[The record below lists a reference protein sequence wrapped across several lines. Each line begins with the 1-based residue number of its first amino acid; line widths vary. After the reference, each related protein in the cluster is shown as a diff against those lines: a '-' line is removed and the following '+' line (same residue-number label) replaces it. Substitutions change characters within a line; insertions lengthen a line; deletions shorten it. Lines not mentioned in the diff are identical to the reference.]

1 MIDHMITRKVTTLH
15 LSWLFTSIE
24 EQISELMF
32 YQIAEV
38 LEFISQHILIGH
50 ILQEFINYTRT

>member
-24 EQISELMF
+24 EQIGELMF

-38 LEFISQHILIGH
+38 LEFISQHILKGH